1 MTLPLHGYVFQICI
15 RISNSSRNGALP
27 VTTMA
32 QAVKKYIQAIG
43 GKVTS
48 EQIKHA
54 INAEYPGQWKASTLQ
69 AHLYA
74 CAANNPKAY
83 IHHPSAE
90 KFLYRKTDGTFELYS
105 EELHGPNEWAPTEGE
120 DEVAE
125 VGELV
130 ETSISL
136 ERDIEDH
143 LIHNLEAIEKGLKY
157 VSRQFVTDVGRIDI
171 LAEDKNGS
179 RVVIEVKVG
188 EAKDS
193 AVGQVARYL
202 GWFAKLDGKP
212 PRGMLVCADFP
223 QGVRYAATVIPNLT
237 LHSYKISFA
246 FERATI

>member
-1 MTLPLHGYVFQICI
+1 M
-15 RISNSSRNGALP
+15 
-27 VTTMA
+27 TTMA
-32 QAVKKYIQAIG
+32 QAIKKYVQSAG
-43 GKVTS
+43 GKVTA
-48 EQIKHA
+48 EQIKQA

-83 IHHPSAE
+83 IHHPSTE
-90 KFLYRKTDGTFELYS
+90 KSLYRNTDGTFEIYS
-105 EELHGPNEWAPTEGE
+105 EVRHGPNEWAPTEGE
-120 DEVAE
+120 DEIAD

-157 VSRQFVTDVGRIDI
+157 ISRQSNTDVGRIDI
-171 LAEDKNGS
+171 LAEDKNGI

-202 GWFAKLDGKP
+202 GWYARTDGKP
-212 PRGMLVCADFP
+212 PRGMLVAAEFP
-223 QGVRYAATVIPNLT
+223 EGVRYAASVIPNLT
-237 LHSYKISFA
+237 LHAYKVSFA
-246 FERATI
+246 FEQANL